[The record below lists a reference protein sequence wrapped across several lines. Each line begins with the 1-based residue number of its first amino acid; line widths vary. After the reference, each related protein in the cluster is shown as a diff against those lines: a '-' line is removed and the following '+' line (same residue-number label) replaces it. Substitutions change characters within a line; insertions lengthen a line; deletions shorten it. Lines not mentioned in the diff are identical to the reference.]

1 MDSLLAVIWMNLR
14 SIPSRVGSSMVI
26 VVGVAGVVGVLTAL
40 LALAVGFS
48 ETMRGAGSDDRVL
61 VLQNSSTTELTS
73 GLSQGELDVIS
84 SAPGIARDGNGRPL
98 ISAEVLVVADVPKVA
113 TDSNANLSVRGV
125 SDSGPLLREGF
136 EIVEGRMFSSGRA
149 EMIAGRSVS
158 GEFKNLA
165 VGDVL
170 KARNSNWEVVGIFS
184 TGGDAF
190 ESEVWVDAPVAQ
202 SAFRRGNSYQSVR
215 VQLEDAAAFDGYK
228 QALDDDDRVR
238 VDVFRESTY
247 YQEQSETST
256 RLFTIFGV
264 VVGLIMAFGAI
275 FGALNT
281 MYTAV
286 SARTVEIATLRAL
299 GFGAGSVVMSVM
311 VEALALALV
320 GGLIGSAV
328 AYVLFDGFTV
338 STLNNATFSQVAFA
352 FAVTPQLLVIGLVL
366 ALGLGFVGGFLPA
379 MRAAS
384 LPVTDA
390 LRQR

>member
-1 MDSLLAVIWMNLR
+1 MDSLLAVVWMNLR
-14 SIPSRVGSSMVI
+14 SIPSRLGSSLVI

-40 LALAVGFS
+40 LSLAVGFS
-48 ETMRGAGSDDRVL
+48 ATMKGAGSDDRVL

-73 GLSQGELDVIS
+73 GLSQEELDVIS
-84 SAPGIARDGNGRPL
+84 SAPGVARDSDGRPL
-98 ISAEVLVVADVPKVA
+98 VSAEVLVVADVPKQA
-113 TDSNANLSVRGV
+113 SDSTANLSVRGV
-125 SDSGPLLREGF
+125 GESGPILRDSF
-136 EIVEGRMFSSGRA
+136 EIVEGRMFASGRA

-158 GEFKNLA
+158 GQFQNLA

-170 KARNSNWEVVGIFS
+170 KARNSDWEVVGIFS

-228 QALDDDDRVR
+228 QALDDDDRLR

-247 YQEQSETST
+247 YQEQSSANTG
-256 RLFTIFGV
+256 LFTAFGV
-264 VVGLIMAFGAI
+264 VVGAIMAFGAI

-286 SARTVEIATLRAL
+286 STRTVEIATLRAL
-299 GFGAGSVVMSVM
+299 GFGSGAVIMSVM
-311 VEALALALV
+311 VEALVLALL
-320 GGLIGSAV
+320 GGVIGAAI

-338 STLNNATFSQVAFA
+338 STLNNSTFSQVAFA
-352 FAVTPQLLVIGLVL
+352 FAVTPKLLAIGLIL
-366 ALGLGFVGGFLPA
+366 ALGLGFIGGFLPA
-379 MRAAS
+379 LRAAS

-390 LRQR
+390 LRER